1 MLNGKQLKRLVSKI
15 PDDAIVQVAG
25 PDSGGYD
32 WTYCDKAQ
40 ITKRKNIY
48 FISGVFD
55 ERVFKD

>member
-32 WTYCDKAQ
+32 WT
-40 ITKRKNIY
+40 
-48 FISGVFD
+48 SGVFD